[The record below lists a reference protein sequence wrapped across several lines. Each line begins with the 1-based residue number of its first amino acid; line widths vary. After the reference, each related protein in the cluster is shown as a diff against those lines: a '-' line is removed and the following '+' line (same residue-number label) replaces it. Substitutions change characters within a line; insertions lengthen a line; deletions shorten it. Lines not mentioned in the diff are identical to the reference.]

1 MNYYEIL
8 GVKPEDDITII
19 KARYKHL
26 CKKYHPDITGNSNTE
41 RFISIK
47 EAYDYI
53 SSKDN
58 TIYDITLNIDVATI
72 YNNSK
77 YHFTY
82 NNKTHIITDTYK
94 IKKNEIFE
102 YKNFHIKFNIIENP
116 NYIRKNKD
124 IYIHLPVEISIA
136 IYGGVIEYTH
146 IDGNMYDINIP
157 CRINNN
163 HKLKM
168 KGMGMLYNNLGQRG
182 DLIVCL
188 TLFIDYENGKY

>member
-1 MNYYEIL
+1 MNYYDIL
-8 GVKPEDDITII
+8 GVSKSDDITII

-26 CKKYHPDITGNSNTE
+26 CKKYHPDKIGGDHDK
-41 RFISIK
+41 FILIK
-47 EAYDYI
+47 EAYDSITSGVWDIIHLTADIDI
-53 SSKDN
+53 S
-58 TIYDITLNIDVATI
+58 TI

-77 YHFTY
+77 YSFIH
-82 NNKTHIITDTYK
+82 NNKTHIIYDTFK

-102 YKNFHIKFNIIENP
+102 YKNFLIKFNIIENP
-116 NYIRKNKD
+116 KYIRKNKD
-124 IYIHLPVEISIA
+124 VYISLPVEISIA

-146 IDGNMYDINIP
+146 IDNNTYDINIP

-168 KGMGMLYNNLGQRG
+168 KGMGMLYNNLGERG

-188 TLFIDYENGKY
+188 TLFIDYKNGNY